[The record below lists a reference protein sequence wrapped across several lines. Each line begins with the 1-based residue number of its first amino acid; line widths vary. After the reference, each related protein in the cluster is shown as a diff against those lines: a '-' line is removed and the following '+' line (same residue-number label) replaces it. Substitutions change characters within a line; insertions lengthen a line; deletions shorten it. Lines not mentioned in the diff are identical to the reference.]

1 MPPFFTCILI
11 FYRIFTKKSR
21 NIFTKRVKYTIIIFA
36 DFSEN
41 KTKEKKDLIK
51 LARYLKEFKLNVT
64 IGPICKLTEAIFE
77 LIVPLVMAEIIDV
90 GIKNSDESYIWRHGI
105 ILIILAVCGLGFA
118 LVCQYMASVASQGV
132 GTRLRA
138 DLYAHI
144 NTLSFKELDKLG
156 TAAMVTRITN
166 DVNQVQTAVA
176 MLIRL
181 VVRAPFLVIGATIM
195 SFSISPR
202 LSLIFF
208 GAMAAI
214 VLVMTPVMKATV
226 KLFKKQQKSLDGIS
240 RITRE
245 NLSGVRVVRAFAR
258 QDYEKKRFEA
268 EAEEYRV
275 FAVKAGR
282 INAVLNPAIFIAVNV
297 AYLLIVWLGGGFT
310 DAGIDGL
317 TQGKVIAL
325 VNYMTQIS
333 LALVVVAN
341 LVTIFTKAAASSA
354 RINEIFEMKSSLE
367 YPETSPKTDEN
378 APFVEFDKVNFS
390 YSGEENSLE
399 NISFTLKKG
408 ETLGIIG
415 GTGSGKTTL
424 ANLLGRFYD
433 VSSGAVKIGGADVRD
448 YPAEELRAKIAV
460 VPQKTELLSGTL
472 RYNMTLGRTD
482 ISDEQIYRA
491 LETAQAKE
499 FTDGL
504 EGGLEAKVLQ
514 GGKNF
519 SGGQKQ
525 RLAIA
530 RAVAKGAD
538 IIIFDDSSSALDYS
552 TDAKLRKALG
562 EMADITCVII
572 SQRPNS
578 IRHADKIIVLDDG
591 QAVGIGTHDELL
603 KTCGVYREICK
614 STGDYSE

>member
-1 MPPFFTCILI
+1 MF
-11 FYRIFTKKSR
+11 
-21 NIFTKRVKYTIIIFA
+21 
-36 DFSEN
+36 
-41 KTKEKKDLIK
+41 K
-51 LARYLKEFKLNVT
+51 LARYLKEFKLNV
-64 IGPICKLTEAIFE
+64 IVGPLCKLTEAIFE
-77 LIVPLVMAEIIDV
+77 LIVPLVMAKIIDV
-90 GIKNSDESYIWRHGI
+90 GIKNGDSDYIWQNGI
-105 ILIILAVCGLGFA
+105 ILIILAVCGLSFA
-118 LVCQYMASVASQGV
+118 LVCQYMASAASQGV

-138 DLYAHI
+138 DLYSHI
-144 NTLSFKELDKLG
+144 NTLSFRELDRLG
-156 TAAMVTRITN
+156 TAAFVTRITN

-214 VLVMTPVMKATV
+214 VLVMFPIMKATV

-258 QDYEKKRFEA
+258 QDYEKERFEK
-268 EAEEYRV
+268 EAEEYRT
-275 FAVKAGR
+275 FAVRAGR
-282 INAVLNPAIFIAVNV
+282 INALLNPAIFIAVNV

-354 RINEIFEMKSSLE
+354 RINEIFNMESSIKS
-367 YPETSPKTDEN
+367 PAASPKTDEN
-378 APFVEFDKVNFS
+378 APFIAFENVNFS
-390 YSGEENSLE
+390 YAGEENSLE
-399 NISFTLKKG
+399 NITFALNRG

-424 ANLLGRFYD
+424 AHLLCRFYD
-433 VSSGAVKIGGADVRD
+433 VTGGSVKICGADVRD
-448 YPAEELRAKIAV
+448 YPTDELRKKIAV
-460 VPQKTELLSGTL
+460 VPQKTELLSGSL
-472 RYNMTLGRTD
+472 RYNMTLGRDD
-482 ISDEQIYRA
+482 IPDEQIYRA
-491 LETAQAKE
+491 LEVAQAKE
-499 FTDGL
+499 FTDNL
-504 EGGLEAKVLQ
+504 DGGLDAKILQ

-530 RAVAKGAD
+530 RAVARGSE

-562 EMADITCVII
+562 EMNDITCVII

-578 IRHADKIIVLDDG
+578 IKHADKIIVLDDG

-603 KTCGVYREICK
+603 NTCEVYREICK

>member
-1 MPPFFTCILI
+1 M
-11 FYRIFTKKSR
+11 K
-21 NIFTKRVKYTIIIFA
+21 
-36 DFSEN
+36 
-41 KTKEKKDLIK
+41 K
-51 LARYLKEFKLNVT
+51 LARYLKEFKINVI

-77 LIVPLVMAEIIDV
+77 LIVPLVMAQIIDV
-90 GIKNSDESYIWRHGI
+90 GIKNGDESYIWQHGI

-132 GTRLRA
+132 GTRLRS

-144 NTLSFKELDKLG
+144 NTLSYKELDRLG

-214 VLVMTPVMKATV
+214 VLVMAPVMKATV

-258 QDYEKKRFEA
+258 QDYEKERFEA
-268 EAEEYRV
+268 EAEEYRA

-310 DAGIDGL
+310 NAGIDGL

-354 RINEIFEMKSSLE
+354 RINEIFDMKSSLE
-367 YPETSPKTDEN
+367 YPEASPKTDEN
-378 APFVEFDKVNFS
+378 APIVEFDSVNFS

-424 ANLLGRFYD
+424 ANLIGRFYD
-433 VSSGAVKIGGADVRD
+433 ASSGAVKIGGADVRE

-472 RYNMTLGRTD
+472 HYNMTLGRTD
-482 ISDEQIYRA
+482 IPDEQIYKA
-491 LETAQAKE
+491 LEIAQAKE
-499 FTDGL
+499 FTESL

-562 EMADITCVII
+562 EMTDITCVII

-603 KTCGVYREICK
+603 KTCAVYREICK

>member
-1 MPPFFTCILI
+1 MF
-11 FYRIFTKKSR
+11 
-21 NIFTKRVKYTIIIFA
+21 
-36 DFSEN
+36 
-41 KTKEKKDLIK
+41 K
-51 LARYLKEFKLNVT
+51 LARYLKEFKLNV
-64 IGPICKLTEAIFE
+64 IVGPLCKLTEAIFE
-77 LIVPLVMAEIIDV
+77 LIVPLVMAQIIDV
-90 GIKNSDESYIWRHGI
+90 GIKNGDTDYIWQNGI
-105 ILIILAVCGLGFA
+105 ILIILAVCGLSFA
-118 LVCQYMASVASQGV
+118 LVCQYMASAASQGV

-138 DLYAHI
+138 DLYSHI

-156 TAAMVTRITN
+156 TAAFVTRITN

-214 VLVMTPVMKATV
+214 VLVMFPIMKATV

-258 QDYEKKRFEA
+258 QDYEKQRFEE
-268 EAEEYRV
+268 EAEEYRT

-282 INAVLNPAIFIAVNV
+282 INALLNPAIFIAVNV

-354 RINEIFEMKSSLE
+354 RINEIFNMESSIKS
-367 YPETSPKTDEN
+367 PETSPKTDEN
-378 APFVEFDKVNFS
+378 APIIAFDNVNFS
-390 YSGEENSLE
+390 YAGEENSLE
-399 NISFTLKKG
+399 NITFALKKG

-424 ANLLGRFYD
+424 ANLLCRFYD
-433 VSSGAVKIGGADVRD
+433 VSGGSVKISGADVRD
-448 YPAEELRAKIAV
+448 YPTEELRKKIAV
-460 VPQKTELLSGTL
+460 VPQKTELLSGSL

-482 ISDEQIYRA
+482 IPDEQIYRA
-491 LETAQAKE
+491 LEVAQAKE
-499 FTDGL
+499 FTDSL
-504 EGGLEAKVLQ
+504 DGGLDAKILQ

-530 RAVAKGAD
+530 RAVARGSE

-562 EMADITCVII
+562 EMNDITCVII

-578 IRHADKIIVLDDG
+578 IKHADKIIVLDDG

-603 KTCGVYREICK
+603 NTCEVYREICK
-614 STGDYSE
+614 STGDYSERGEENG

>member
-1 MPPFFTCILI
+1 M
-11 FYRIFTKKSR
+11 K
-21 NIFTKRVKYTIIIFA
+21 
-36 DFSEN
+36 
-41 KTKEKKDLIK
+41 K
-51 LARYLKEFKLNVT
+51 LARYLKEFKINVI

-77 LIVPLVMAEIIDV
+77 LIVPLVMAQIIDV
-90 GIKNSDESYIWRHGI
+90 GIKNGDESYIWQHGI

-132 GTRLRA
+132 GTRLRS

-144 NTLSFKELDKLG
+144 NTLSYKELDRLG

-214 VLVMTPVMKATV
+214 VLVMAPVMKATV

-258 QDYEKKRFEA
+258 QDYEKERFEA
-268 EAEEYRV
+268 EAEEYRA

-310 DAGIDGL
+310 NAGIDGL

-354 RINEIFEMKSSLE
+354 RINEIFDMKSSLE
-367 YPETSPKTDEN
+367 YPEASPKTDEN
-378 APFVEFDKVNFS
+378 APIVEFDSVNFS

-424 ANLLGRFYD
+424 ANLIGRFYD
-433 VSSGAVKIGGADVRD
+433 ASSGAVKISGADVRE

-482 ISDEQIYRA
+482 IPDEQIYKA
-491 LETAQAKE
+491 LEIAQAKE
-499 FTDGL
+499 FTESL

-562 EMADITCVII
+562 EMTDITCVII

-603 KTCGVYREICK
+603 KTCAVYREICK

>member
-1 MPPFFTCILI
+1 M
-11 FYRIFTKKSR
+11 
-21 NIFTKRVKYTIIIFA
+21 
-36 DFSEN
+36 
-41 KTKEKKDLIK
+41 IK
-51 LARYLKEFKLNVT
+51 LARYLKEFKINVI

-77 LIVPLVMAEIIDV
+77 LIVPLVMAQIIDV
-90 GIKNSDESYIWRHGI
+90 GIKNGDEGYIWQHGV

-132 GTRLRA
+132 GTRLRS

-144 NTLSFKELDKLG
+144 NTLSYKELDKLG
-156 TAAMVTRITN
+156 TAAMVTRVTN

-202 LSLIFF
+202 LSLIFL

-214 VLVMTPVMKATV
+214 VLVMVPVMKATV

-258 QDYEKKRFEA
+258 QDYEKARFEA
-268 EAEEYRV
+268 EAEEYRA

-282 INAVLNPAIFIAVNV
+282 INAVLNPAIFIVVNV

-341 LVTIFTKAAASSA
+341 LVTIFTKAAASAA
-354 RINEIFEMKSSLE
+354 RINEIFDMKSSLE
-367 YPETSPKTDEN
+367 YPKASPKTDEN
-378 APFVEFDKVNFS
+378 APIVEFDNVNFS

-399 NISFTLKKG
+399 NITFTLKKG

-415 GTGSGKTTL
+415 GTGSGKSTL
-424 ANLLGRFYD
+424 ANLLCRFYD
-433 VSSGAVKIGGADVRD
+433 VSSGAVKIGGADVRE
-448 YPAEELRAKIAV
+448 YPAEALRGKIAV
-460 VPQKTELLSGTL
+460 VPQKTELLSGSL

-482 ISDEQIYRA
+482 IPDERIYKA
-491 LETAQAKE
+491 LEIAQAKE
-499 FTDGL
+499 FTDNL
-504 EGGLEAKVLQ
+504 EGGLDAKVLQ

-530 RAVAKGAD
+530 RAVAKGSE

-562 EMADITCVII
+562 EMEDITCVII

-603 KTCGVYREICK
+603 KTCEVYREICK

>member
-1 MPPFFTCILI
+1 MF
-11 FYRIFTKKSR
+11 
-21 NIFTKRVKYTIIIFA
+21 
-36 DFSEN
+36 
-41 KTKEKKDLIK
+41 K
-51 LARYLKEFKLNVT
+51 LARYLKEFKLNV
-64 IGPICKLTEAIFE
+64 IVGPLCKLTEAIFE
-77 LIVPLVMAEIIDV
+77 LIVPLVMAQIIDV
-90 GIKNSDESYIWRHGI
+90 GIKNGDSDYIWQNGI

-118 LVCQYMASVASQGV
+118 LVCQYMASAASQGV

-138 DLYAHI
+138 DLYSHI
-144 NTLSFKELDKLG
+144 NTLSFKELDRLG
-156 TAAMVTRITN
+156 TAAFVTRITN

-214 VLVMTPVMKATV
+214 VLVMFPIMKATV

-258 QDYEKKRFEA
+258 QDYEKQRFEA
-268 EAEEYRV
+268 EAEEYRT

-282 INAVLNPAIFIAVNV
+282 INALLNPAIFIAVNV

-354 RINEIFEMKSSLE
+354 RINEIFDMESSIKS
-367 YPETSPKTDEN
+367 PETSPKTDEN
-378 APFVEFDKVNFS
+378 APFIAFDNVNFS
-390 YSGEENSLE
+390 YAGEENSLE
-399 NISFTLKKG
+399 NISFTLNKG

-424 ANLLGRFYD
+424 AHLLCRFYD
-433 VSSGAVKIGGADVRD
+433 VSGGTVKISGADVRD
-448 YPAEELRAKIAV
+448 YPTDELRRKIAV

-472 RYNMTLGRTD
+472 RYNMTLGRDD
-482 ISDEQIYRA
+482 IPDEQIYRA
-491 LETAQAKE
+491 LEVAQAKE
-499 FTDGL
+499 FTDNL
-504 EGGLEAKVLQ
+504 DGGLDAKILQ

-530 RAVAKGAD
+530 RAVARGSE

-562 EMADITCVII
+562 EMNDITCVII

-578 IRHADKIIVLDDG
+578 IKHADKIIVLDDG

-603 KTCGVYREICK
+603 NTCEVYREICK
-614 STGDYSE
+614 STGDYSD

>member
-1 MPPFFTCILI
+1 M
-11 FYRIFTKKSR
+11 
-21 NIFTKRVKYTIIIFA
+21 
-36 DFSEN
+36 
-41 KTKEKKDLIK
+41 IK

-482 ISDEQIYRA
+482 ISDEQIYKA

>member
-1 MPPFFTCILI
+1 ML
-11 FYRIFTKKSR
+11 
-21 NIFTKRVKYTIIIFA
+21 
-36 DFSEN
+36 
-41 KTKEKKDLIK
+41 K
-51 LARYLKEFKLNVT
+51 LARYLKEFKLNVI
-64 IGPICKLTEAIFE
+64 IGPLCKLTEAIFE
-77 LIVPLVMAEIIDV
+77 LIVPLVMAQIIDV
-90 GIKNSDESYIWRHGI
+90 GIKNGDSDYIWQNGI
-105 ILIILAVCGLGFA
+105 ILIVLAVCGLSFA
-118 LVCQYMASVASQGV
+118 LVCQYMASAASQGV

-138 DLYAHI
+138 DLYSHI
-144 NTLSFKELDKLG
+144 NTLSFKELDRLG
-156 TAAMVTRITN
+156 TAAFVTRITN

-214 VLVMTPVMKATV
+214 VLVMFPIMKATV

-258 QDYEKKRFEA
+258 QDYEKQRFEA
-268 EAEEYRV
+268 EAEEYRT

-282 INAVLNPAIFIAVNV
+282 INALLNPAIFIAVNV

-354 RINEIFEMKSSLE
+354 RINEIFDMESSIKS
-367 YPETSPKTDEN
+367 PENSPKTDEN
-378 APFVEFDKVNFS
+378 APFIAFDNVNFS
-390 YSGEENSLE
+390 YAGEENSLE
-399 NISFTLKKG
+399 NITFTLNRG

-424 ANLLGRFYD
+424 AHLLCRFYD

-448 YPAEELRAKIAV
+448 YPTDELRRKIAV

-472 RYNMTLGRTD
+472 RYNMTLGRDD
-482 ISDEQIYRA
+482 IPDEQIYKA
-491 LETAQAKE
+491 LEVAQAKE
-499 FTDGL
+499 FTDSL
-504 EGGLEAKVLQ
+504 DGGLDAKILQ

-530 RAVAKGAD
+530 RAVARGSE

-562 EMADITCVII
+562 EMNDITCVII

-578 IRHADKIIVLDDG
+578 IKHADKIIVLDDG

-603 KTCGVYREICK
+603 TSCEVYREICK
-614 STGDYSE
+614 STGDYSD

>member
-1 MPPFFTCILI
+1 
-11 FYRIFTKKSR
+11 
-21 NIFTKRVKYTIIIFA
+21 
-36 DFSEN
+36 
-41 KTKEKKDLIK
+41 LIK
-51 LARYLKEFKLNVT
+51 LARYLKKFKLNVT
-64 IGPICKLTEAIFE
+64 IGPLCKLTEAIFE
-77 LIVPLVMAEIIDV
+77 LIVPLVMAQIIDV
-90 GIKNSDESYIWRHGI
+90 GIKNGDESYIWQHGI

-214 VLVMTPVMKATV
+214 VLVMVPVMKATV

-258 QDYEKKRFEA
+258 QDYEKERFEA
-268 EAEEYRV
+268 EAEEYRA

-378 APFVEFDKVNFS
+378 APIVEFDKVNFS

-482 ISDEQIYRA
+482 IPDEQIYRA

>member
-1 MPPFFTCILI
+1 M
-11 FYRIFTKKSR
+11 
-21 NIFTKRVKYTIIIFA
+21 
-36 DFSEN
+36 
-41 KTKEKKDLIK
+41 IK
-51 LARYLKEFKLNVT
+51 LARYLKEFKLNV
-64 IGPICKLTEAIFE
+64 IVGPLCKLTEAIFE
-77 LIVPLVMAEIIDV
+77 LIVPLVMAQIIDV
-90 GIKNSDESYIWRHGI
+90 GIKNGDSDYIWQNGI
-105 ILIILAVCGLGFA
+105 ILIILAVCGLSFA
-118 LVCQYMASVASQGV
+118 LVCQYMASAASQGV

-138 DLYAHI
+138 DLYSHI
-144 NTLSFKELDKLG
+144 NTLSFKELDRLG
-156 TAAMVTRITN
+156 TAAFVTRITN

-214 VLVMTPVMKATV
+214 VLVMFPIMKATV

-258 QDYEKKRFEA
+258 QDYEKQRFEA
-268 EAEEYRV
+268 EAEEYRT

-282 INAVLNPAIFIAVNV
+282 INALLNPAIFIAVNV

-354 RINEIFEMKSSLE
+354 RINEIFDMESSIKS
-367 YPETSPKTDEN
+367 PETSPKTDEN
-378 APFVEFDKVNFS
+378 APFIAFDNVNFS
-390 YSGEENSLE
+390 YAGEENSLE
-399 NISFTLKKG
+399 NITFALKKG

-424 ANLLGRFYD
+424 ANLLCRFYD
-433 VSSGAVKIGGADVRD
+433 VSGGAVKIGGADVRD
-448 YPAEELRAKIAV
+448 YPTEELRKKIAI
-460 VPQKTELLSGTL
+460 VPQKTELLSGSL

-482 ISDEQIYRA
+482 IPDEQIYRA
-491 LETAQAKE
+491 LEVAQAKE
-499 FTDGL
+499 FTDNL
-504 EGGLEAKVLQ
+504 DGGLDAKILQ

-530 RAVAKGAD
+530 RAVARGSE

-562 EMADITCVII
+562 EMNDITCVII

-578 IRHADKIIVLDDG
+578 IKHADKIIVLDDG

-603 KTCGVYREICK
+603 NTCEVYREICK
-614 STGDYSE
+614 STGDYSERGEENG

>member
-1 MPPFFTCILI
+1 ML
-11 FYRIFTKKSR
+11 
-21 NIFTKRVKYTIIIFA
+21 
-36 DFSEN
+36 
-41 KTKEKKDLIK
+41 K
-51 LARYLKEFKLNVT
+51 LARYLKEFKLNV
-64 IGPICKLTEAIFE
+64 IVGPLCKLTEAIFE
-77 LIVPLVMAEIIDV
+77 LIVPLVMAQIIDV
-90 GIKNSDESYIWRHGI
+90 GIKNGDSDYIWKNGI
-105 ILIILAVCGLGFA
+105 ILIILAVCGLSFA
-118 LVCQYMASVASQGV
+118 LVCQYMASAASQGV

-138 DLYAHI
+138 DLYSHI
-144 NTLSFKELDKLG
+144 NTLSFKELDRLG
-156 TAAMVTRITN
+156 TAAFVTRITN

-214 VLVMTPVMKATV
+214 VLVMFPIMKATV

-258 QDYEKKRFEA
+258 QDYEKQRFEA
-268 EAEEYRV
+268 EAEEYRT

-282 INAVLNPAIFIAVNV
+282 INALLNPAIFIAVNV

-310 DAGIDGL
+310 DSGIDGL

-354 RINEIFEMKSSLE
+354 RINEIFDMESSIKS
-367 YPETSPKTDEN
+367 PESSPKTDEN
-378 APFVEFDKVNFS
+378 APFIAFDNVNFS
-390 YSGEENSLE
+390 YAGEENSLE
-399 NISFTLKKG
+399 NITFTLKRG

-424 ANLLGRFYD
+424 AHLLCRFYD
-433 VSSGAVKIGGADVRD
+433 VSGGAVKIGGADVRD
-448 YPAEELRAKIAV
+448 YPTEELRKKIAV
-460 VPQKTELLSGTL
+460 VPQKTELLSGSL
-472 RYNMTLGRTD
+472 RYNMTLGRDD
-482 ISDEQIYRA
+482 IPDEQIYRA
-491 LETAQAKE
+491 LEVAQAKE
-499 FTDGL
+499 FTDNL
-504 EGGLEAKVLQ
+504 DGGLDAKILQ

-530 RAVAKGAD
+530 RAIARGSE

-562 EMADITCVII
+562 EMNDITCVII

-578 IRHADKIIVLDDG
+578 IKHADKIIVLDDG

-603 KTCGVYREICK
+603 NTCEVYREICK
-614 STGDYSE
+614 STGDYSD

>member
-1 MPPFFTCILI
+1 M
-11 FYRIFTKKSR
+11 
-21 NIFTKRVKYTIIIFA
+21 
-36 DFSEN
+36 
-41 KTKEKKDLIK
+41 IK

-77 LIVPLVMAEIIDV
+77 LIVPLVMAQIIDV
-90 GIKNSDESYIWRHGI
+90 GIKNGDESYIWQHGI

-214 VLVMTPVMKATV
+214 VLVMVPVMKATV

-258 QDYEKKRFEA
+258 QDYEKERFEA
-268 EAEEYRV
+268 EAEEYRA

-378 APFVEFDKVNFS
+378 APIVEFDKVNFS

-482 ISDEQIYRA
+482 ISDEQIYKA

>member
-1 MPPFFTCILI
+1 ML
-11 FYRIFTKKSR
+11 
-21 NIFTKRVKYTIIIFA
+21 
-36 DFSEN
+36 
-41 KTKEKKDLIK
+41 K
-51 LARYLKEFKLNVT
+51 LARYLKEFKLNV
-64 IGPICKLTEAIFE
+64 IVGPLCKLTEAIFE
-77 LIVPLVMAEIIDV
+77 LIVPLVMAQIIDV
-90 GIKNSDESYIWRHGI
+90 GIKNGDSDYIWKNGI
-105 ILIILAVCGLGFA
+105 ILIILAVCGLSFA
-118 LVCQYMASVASQGV
+118 LVCQYMASAASQGV

-138 DLYAHI
+138 DLYSHI
-144 NTLSFKELDKLG
+144 NTLSFKELDRLG
-156 TAAMVTRITN
+156 TAAFVTRITN

-214 VLVMTPVMKATV
+214 VLVMFPIMKATV

-258 QDYEKKRFEA
+258 QDYEKQRFEA
-268 EAEEYRV
+268 EAEEYRT

-282 INAVLNPAIFIAVNV
+282 INALLNPAIFIAVNV

-354 RINEIFEMKSSLE
+354 RINEIFDMESSIKS
-367 YPETSPKTDEN
+367 PESSPKTDEN
-378 APFVEFDKVNFS
+378 APIIAFDNVNFS
-390 YSGEENSLE
+390 YAGEENSLE
-399 NISFTLKKG
+399 NITFTLKRG

-424 ANLLGRFYD
+424 AHLLCRFYD
-433 VSSGAVKIGGADVRD
+433 VSGGAVKIGGADVRD
-448 YPAEELRAKIAV
+448 YPTEELRRKIAV
-460 VPQKTELLSGTL
+460 VPQKTELLSGSL
-472 RYNMTLGRTD
+472 RYNMTLGRDD
-482 ISDEQIYRA
+482 IPDEQIYRA
-491 LETAQAKE
+491 LEVAQAKE
-499 FTDGL
+499 FTDNL
-504 EGGLEAKVLQ
+504 DGGLDAKILQ

-530 RAVAKGAD
+530 RAIARGSE

-562 EMADITCVII
+562 EMNDITCVII

-578 IRHADKIIVLDDG
+578 IKHADKIIVLDDG

-603 KTCGVYREICK
+603 NTCEVYREICK
-614 STGDYSE
+614 ATGDYSD